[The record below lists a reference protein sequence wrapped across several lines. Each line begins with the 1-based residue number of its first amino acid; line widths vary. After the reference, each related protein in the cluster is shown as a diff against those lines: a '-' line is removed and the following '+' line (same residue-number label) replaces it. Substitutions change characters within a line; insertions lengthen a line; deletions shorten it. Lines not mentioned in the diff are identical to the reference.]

1 RMDAGGRATPGAVA
15 ECHFSFSR
23 FCGGGG
29 LAMPRKGQ
37 KVKTRKPSAIKPG
50 FPTRKRHDPIAHN
63 GLVAYM
69 EAHFEWMLVTAYS
82 ADTVRARRVA
92 IRRFITWCD
101 ERGIDQPQTIAKPIL
116 ERYQR
121 YLFYYRKPDGA

>member
-1 RMDAGGRATPGAVA
+1 
-15 ECHFSFSR
+15 
-23 FCGGGG
+23 
-29 LAMPRKGQ
+29 MPRKGQ

-121 YLFYYRKPDGA
+121 YLFYYRKPDGAPLSVGG